1 MLEYTVCTL
10 LELRR
15 AASVAA
21 GGADEM
27 MRDLV
32 HQQQMLL
39 SSFK

>member
-1 MLEYTVCTL
+1 MLS
-10 LELRR
+10 ELRQ

-32 HQQQMLL
+32 PQQQMLL
-39 SSFK
+39 SSFE